1 MSTARPAPLTKRVLV
16 ALSGGVD
23 SSVAVK
29 LLLDKGYEV
38 AGIVM
43 KMSDSHDPTVEAAK
57 AAAESLGIKLYILDL
72 REVFKSEIIDY
83 FADEY
88 LHGRTPIPCVRCNK
102 KIKFKYL
109 LDTANELGFDHI
121 ATGHYAKIVYEDGV
135 YKLIKSDNSARDQS
149 YMLAGLGQ
157 DVLSRLIFPLGEY
170 EKSQV
175 RAIAKECG
183 LKCFNAPDS
192 EENCFIPDNDY
203 AGYIERNYSAC
214 KRGNFISP
222 EGKPCGEHL
231 GIIHYTVGQRKG
243 LGIALGKPCYVTEID
258 SETNEVRLGYER
270 ACTDRVILSGLSMTY
285 PEAIR
290 DGTRAKCKLRST
302 GKLLDCT
309 VTLTDKG
316 AELLLDSPTPR
327 VPAGQAGVLYDERYV
342 LGMGTIE

>member
-1 MSTARPAPLTKRVLV
+1 MKVVPLTKRVLV

-29 LLLDKGYEV
+29 LLLDRGYDV
-38 AGIVM
+38 AGVVM
-43 KMSDSHDPTVEAAK
+43 KMSDSHDATVEAAK
-57 AAAESLGIKLYILDL
+57 SSAESLGIKLYILDL

-88 LHGRTPIPCVRCNK
+88 LNGRTPIPCVRCNRK
-102 KIKFKYL
+102 VKFKYL
-109 LDTANELGFDHI
+109 LDTANEHSFDYI
-121 ATGHYAKIVYEDGV
+121 ATGHYAKILCEDGV

-170 EKSQV
+170 EKPQV
-175 RAIAKECG
+175 RAIAEECG

-203 AGYIERNYSAC
+203 AGYIERNYSPS
-214 KRGNFISP
+214 KKGSFISP

-231 GIIHYTVGQRKG
+231 GIIRYTVGQRKG

-258 SETNEVRLGYER
+258 PDKNEVRLGYER

-285 PEAIR
+285 THAIKN
-290 DGTRAKCKLRST
+290 DMRAQCKLRST

-309 VTLTDKG
+309 VELDDNG
-316 AELLLDSPTPR
+316 AVLLLDSPTPR
-327 VPAGQAGVLYDERYV
+327 VPAGQAGAIYDGNYV
-342 LGMGTIE
+342 LGLGTIE